1 MNEIDKVDFEEY
13 VNKFSDW
20 HPATQVT
27 ALLVGFAI
35 AIPLMIGF
43 FISLAISSFLL
54 LITVIVCIIGFSISE
69 AIDRR
74 KIATGIEELKN
85 N

>member
-1 MNEIDKVDFEEY
+1 
-13 VNKFSDW
+13 
-20 HPATQVT
+20 
-27 ALLVGFAI
+27 
-35 AIPLMIGF
+35 MIGF
-43 FISLAISSFLL
+43 FISVAISSFLL

-74 KIATGIEELKN
+74 KIATEIEDLKN